1 MAFFYGGFIK
11 QVRPGDQLHLK
22 VGMMRVRGSIAKAHA
37 IAAVNDEIVCEAD
50 VTFALFD
57 NKKA

>member
-1 MAFFYGGFIK
+1 
-11 QVRPGDQLHLK
+11 
-22 VGMMRVRGSIAKAHA
+22 A
-37 IAAVNDEIVCEAD
+37 IATIDDEIVCEAD

>member
-1 MAFFYGGFIK
+1 
-11 QVRPGDQLHLK
+11 
-22 VGMMRVRGSIAKAHA
+22 A
-37 IAAVNDEIVCEAD
+37 IATIDNEIVCEAD